1 MANKF
6 IDQNG
11 LRYFFSKIKAM
22 LGLKANV
29 SDLKPVATSGSYN
42 DLTDKTHWAEV
53 GGSGSTTIILEERS
67 IEVDGD
73 GIYGNDTVLSD
84 YALGD
89 MVNVDWDGTTYV
101 CEIKSFS
108 EGGLTALYCGS
119 EIQFNEDYAGNE
131 PFVIYFNLKPGD
143 GTEGW
148 GVISID
154 QNSGTHTIKI
164 YKDGSITYHKLD
176 NHYLNIDLSPVA
188 GSNNLATSGAV
199 YKIKKELDEDVI
211 KRKNLDTSL
220 GELSSD
226 NNVPSSKAVYNAIQ
240 SSKFS
245 GSYNDLTDRT
255 HWKETSGGGNITTI
269 VEEQTFAVDSEGI
282 FSNGVV
288 LTNYSVNDVINV
300 KWDGVI
306 YPCIIKEVEQDG
318 HNIIYCGS
326 EKMFNE
332 EYTGSEPFYVCFN
345 TNILNSDEAGWGV
358 ISMDAKVGTHTIKI
372 YKGEAAVTT
381 YHKLDSN
388 YLNVDAVPTE
398 NSNNPISSD
407 AAYKIS
413 KASGSFRYL
422 VNATHNLSAG
432 TVTADKTFS
441 EIKEAISSGYNVE
454 VVDSV
459 GINYKLLS
467 DYGRE
472 IWFIAFN
479 EEYSIKLVCSETKWE
494 FVQTELVRK
503 EQGSN
508 NAGRF
513 LAVDDD
519 GYLNLKD
526 ATDTTISSES
536 TDAKMPSSKCVYDA
550 IENVK
555 GTIPSVS
562 DWAKQSTKPTYT
574 ASEVG
579 ADASGTAASAVS
591 SHNTNTS
598 AHNDMRLL
606 IKDITDRLNALADSD
621 DTTLDQMS
629 EIVAY
634 IKNNKSLIDNIT
646 TSKVSIADIINNLTT
661 NVTDKPLSAA
671 QGVALKALIDAITVP
686 TALSQLSTDATHR
699 TVTDE
704 EKAAWNGKSN
714 FSGSYNDLSNK
725 PNIVIGDKAYKIVVS
740 STAPTVD
747 DRSVITLVTG

>member
-22 LGLKANV
+22 LGLKANA

-42 DLTDKTHWAEV
+42 DLTDKTHWAEA
-53 GGSGSTTIILEERS
+53 GGSGSTTIILGEQS
-67 IEVDGD
+67 IELDGD
-73 GIYGNDTVLSD
+73 GIYGSDTVLSN

-89 MVNVDWDGTTYV
+89 IINVDWDGTTYA
-101 CEIKSFS
+101 CEVKSEVGEDNTMF
-108 EGGLTALYCGS
+108 YCGS
-119 EIQFNEDYAGNE
+119 EFPFNEAYTGNE
-131 PFVIYFNLKPGD
+131 PFFICLNVRPDNSDP
-143 GTEGW
+143 GW
-148 GVISID
+148 GAMTISGE
-154 QNSGTHTIKI
+154 SGTYAIKI
-164 YKDGSITYHKLD
+164 YRGGSVTYHKLD

-211 KRKNLDTSL
+211 KRKNLDISL
-220 GELSSD
+220 GDSSSD

-245 GSYNDLTDRT
+245 GSYNDLKDRT
-255 HWKETSGGGNITTI
+255 HWKDTSSGETI
-269 VEEQTFAVDSEGI
+269 
-282 FSNGVV
+282 
-288 LTNYSVNDVINV
+288 
-300 KWDGVI
+300 
-306 YPCIIKEVEQDG
+306 
-318 HNIIYCGS
+318 
-326 EKMFNE
+326 
-332 EYTGSEPFYVCFN
+332 
-345 TNILNSDEAGWGV
+345 
-358 ISMDAKVGTHTIKI
+358 
-372 YKGEAAVTT
+372 

-398 NSNNPISSD
+398 NSSNPISSD

-422 VNATHNLSAG
+422 VTATRDLSVG

-441 EIKEAISSGYNVE
+441 EIKEAINGGYNVE
-454 VVDSV
+454 VVDSI

-467 DYGRE
+467 TFERE

-479 EEYSIKLVCSETKWE
+479 EEYSLKLVCSESKWE
-494 FVQTELVRK
+494 YIQTELVRK

-526 ATDTTISSES
+526 ATDTAISSES
-536 TDAKMPSSKCVYDA
+536 TDDKMPSSKCVYSA

-555 GTIPSVS
+555 GAIPSVS

-606 IKDITDRLNALADSD
+606 IKDVTDRLNALADSD

-661 NVTDKPLSAA
+661 NVADKPLSAA

-740 STAPTVD
+740 STVPTVD

>member
-6 IDQNG
+6 VDQNG
-11 LRYFFSKIKAM
+11 LRHFFSKIKAM

-53 GGSGSTTIILEERS
+53 GGSGSTTIILEEQS

-73 GIYGNDTVLSD
+73 GVYGNDTVLSD

-89 MVNVDWDGTTYV
+89 MVNVDWDGTPYV

-119 EIQFNEDYAGNE
+119 EISFNEDYAGNE
-131 PFVIYFNLKPGD
+131 PFTIFFNCKPGD

-154 QNSGTHTIKI
+154 QNSGTHTIKV
-164 YKDGSITYHKLD
+164 YKGGAVTIYHKLPND
-176 NHYLNIDLSPVA
+176 YLNLEFGAID
-188 GSNNLATSGAV
+188 GSKNPITSGAV
-199 YKIKKELDEDVI
+199 YNVKQELNNDMV
-211 KRKNLDTSL
+211 RKDGLDTNINEYVTD
-220 GELSSD
+220 G
-226 NNVPSSKAVYNAIQ
+226 NAPSSKAVYTAMANA
-240 SSKFS
+240 K
-245 GSYNDLTDRT
+245 NTLCNTL
-255 HWKETSGGGNITTI
+255 I
-269 VEEQTFAVDSEGI
+269 V
-282 FSNGVV
+282 
-288 LTNYSVNDVINV
+288 NV
-300 KWDGVI
+300 TG
-306 YPCIIKEVEQDG
+306 
-318 HNIIYCGS
+318 
-326 EKMFNE
+326 FNE
-332 EYTGSEPFYVCFN
+332 DYSMSN
-345 TNILNSDEAGWGV
+345 TS
-358 ISMDAKVGTHTIKI
+358 
-372 YKGEAAVTT
+372 
-381 YHKLDSN
+381 
-388 YLNVDAVPTE
+388 
-398 NSNNPISSD
+398 
-407 AAYKIS
+407 
-413 KASGSFRYL
+413 
-422 VNATHNLSAG
+422 LS
-432 TVTADKTFS
+432 ADKT
-441 EIKEAISSGYNVE
+441 Y
-454 VVDSV
+454 D
-459 GINYKLLS
+459 
-467 DYGRE
+467 
-472 IWFIAFN
+472 
-479 EEYSIKLVCSETKWE
+479 
-494 FVQTELVRK
+494 ELVSEYLAGKYIIVKNNLGDLFTLYNYESRTGFANAFTFVNAYNAK
-503 EQGSN
+503 G
-508 NAGRF
+508 NAGTNYLF
-513 LAVDDD
+513 CKQIGVTWVYNSANTFVDDN
-519 GYLNLKD
+519 Y
-526 ATDTTISSES
+526 IISES
-536 TDAKMPSSKCVYDA
+536 STVTEVPNAKCVYDA

-555 GTIPSVS
+555 STIPSVS

-606 IKDITDRLNALADSD
+606 IKDIADRLNALADSD

-686 TALSQLSTDATHR
+686 TALSQLSSDATHR